1 MDNKN
6 VKKIT
11 AVVAVLGVAG
21 VCGSLMNTV
30 LKKRKKEKIM
40 HKIACYEE
48 MRDKLGVDIHYKNGK
63 IIMHKNCY
71 PEDGKPEGRTVEAD
85 DFDFG
90 KNKII
95 AFKIKRAW
103 KFINTDTMD
112 IIDGDFDG
120 YIFDEDGSLILKK
133 KGDTICSRYL
143 SSGRYDNSVNVKC
156 YSSFNK

>member
-1 MDNKN
+1 
-6 VKKIT
+6 
-11 AVVAVLGVAG
+11 
-21 VCGSLMNTV
+21 
-30 LKKRKKEKIM
+30 
-40 HKIACYEE
+40 
-48 MRDKLGVDIHYKNGK
+48 
-63 IIMHKNCY
+63 MHKNCY